1 MVDTEYEGLRL
12 QVYLAKCGVGSRRKC
27 ETLIAAGKVAVNN
40 SVIRVQGTKVHSKDV
55 VTFEG
60 KEVKPTAYMEYIL
73 LNKPEGYLCSNYDAE
88 GRPIAI
94 DLLKAS
100 SDRRL
105 FHVGRLDFKSSGLI
119 IYTNDGAFANAV
131 SHPSS
136 EIEKE
141 YLLEVDKPL
150 LETDLSDFKT
160 GVNVDGVCYRMESY
174 RKINQFQVALVLVE
188 GKNREI
194 RNLFASRG
202 YYVRKLK
209 RIRIGSVTS
218 FNLRPGDYRNLTE
231 QEIHDLTISAKRGKH
246 GSRN

>member
-1 MVDTEYEGLRL
+1 MVDTEYDGLRL
-12 QVYLAKCGVGSRRKC
+12 QVYLDKCDVGSRRKC
-27 ETLIAAGKVAVNN
+27 EALIAAGQVSVNN
-40 SVIRVQGTKVHSKDV
+40 LVVRVQGTKVHYRDV

-60 KEVKPTAYMEYIL
+60 KEVHPTAQMEYIL

-100 SDRRL
+100 GDRRL

-131 SHPSS
+131 AHPSS

-141 YLLEVDKPL
+141 YILEVDKPL

-160 GVNVDGVCYRMESY
+160 GVNMDGVWYRIESY
-174 RKINQFQVALVLVE
+174 RIINQFQVSLVLIE

-194 RNLFASRG
+194 RNLFAGRG

-209 RIRIGSVTS
+209 RIRIGPVTS
-218 FNLRPGDYRNLTE
+218 FNLRPGDYRNLTK
-231 QEIHDLTISAKRGKH
+231 QEIHDLTLSEKRGKH